1 MTAAADIQIAVLNHF
16 PVITVDF
23 RTGGILAVNDGFAVV
38 VCCGV
43 VTVNLCAGATVGDG
57 ALAFVID
64 DGLVTVDLDTHGLR
78 IGDGHGALVIHRCA
92 VAGDI
97 NTVTAAADIQIA
109 VLNHFPVIT
118 VDFRTGGIFTVNG
131 GFAIVV
137 YCGIITRN
145 NKLTVVIILPLR
157 CAICAHP
164 FKGNSVI
171 RFINLPK
178 INRCLTTI
186 AILQRYSP
194 VSILGISKN

>member
-1 MTAAADIQIAVLNHF
+1 MTAAADIQIAVLNNF
-16 PVITVDF
+16 PVIAVDF
-23 RTGGILAVNDGFAVV
+23 RASGILAVNGGFAAVIRR
-38 VCCGV
+38 GV
-43 VTVNLCAGATVGDG
+43 VTVNLRAGAAVGDG
-57 ALAFVID
+57 ALAFVINNR
-64 DGLVTVDLDTHGLR
+64 LVAVNLDTDGLR
-78 IGDGHGALVIHRCA
+78 IGNGHGALVIYRRA
-92 VAGDI
+92 VTGDI

-109 VLNHFPVIT
+109 VLDNFPVIT
-118 VDFRTGGIFTVNG
+118 VDFRTGGILAVNG

-145 NKLTVVIILPLR
+145 NKLTFMIILPLR

-186 AILQRYSP
+186 AILQRNSP

>member
-1 MTAAADIQIAVLNHF
+1 MTAAADIQIAVLNHL
-16 PVITVDF
+16 PVIASNF
-23 RTGGILAVNDGFAVV
+23 RTGGILAVNGGFAVV
-38 VCCGV
+38 VCRGV
-43 VTVNLCAGATVGDG
+43 ITVNLRAGATVGDG
-57 ALAFVID
+57 ALAFVVNNR
-64 DGLVTVDLDTHGLR
+64 LVAVNLDTDGLR
-78 IGDGHGALVIHRCA
+78 IGDGHGALVIHRRA

-97 NTVTAAADIQIA
+97 NPVTAAADIQIA
-109 VLNHFPVIT
+109 VLNHLPVIASN
-118 VDFRTGGIFTVNG
+118 FRTGGILAVNG

-145 NKLTVVIILPLR
+145 NKLTFMIILPLR

-186 AILQRYSP
+186 AILQRNSP

>member
-23 RTGGILAVNDGFAVV
+23 RTGGILAVNGGFAVV

-78 IGDGHGALVIHRCA
+78 IGDGHGALVIHRRA
-92 VAGDI
+92 VTGDI

>member
-1 MTAAADIQIAVLNHF
+1 MRTACNSQATIQIYNADIARDFGTRGIFSINSGF
-16 PVITVDF
+16 TPVI
-23 RTGGILAVNDGFAVV
+23 RR
-38 VCCGV
+38 GV
-43 VTVNLCAGATVGDG
+43 VTVNLRAGAAVGDG

-78 IGDGHGALVIHRCA
+78 IGDGHGALVIHRRA

-109 VLNHFPVIT
+109 VLNHLPVIASN
-118 VDFRTGGIFTVNG
+118 FRTGGILAVNG
-131 GFAIVV
+131 GFAVVV

-186 AILQRYSP
+186 AILQRNSP

>member
-16 PVITVDF
+16 SVIAVDF
-23 RTGGILAVNDGFAVV
+23 RAGGILAVNGGFAAVIRR
-38 VCCGV
+38 GV
-43 VTVNLCAGATVGDG
+43 VTVNLRTGAAVGDG
-57 ALAFVID
+57 ALTFVVNNR
-64 DGLVTVDLDTHGLR
+64 LVTVDLDTHGLR

-97 NTVTAAADIQIA
+97 NAVTAAADIQIA
-109 VLNHFPVIT
+109 VLNHLSVIA
-118 VDFRTGGIFTVNG
+118 VDFRAGGILAVNG

-186 AILQRYSP
+186 AILQRNSP